1 MSVDKQS
8 VSRDLEAKLDEGE
21 LEIYRN
27 LTDMQKEDYRQ
38 IFDLFDSDGGGAID
52 NEEITQVFES
62 LGQKCT
68 DEEV

>member
-38 IFDLFDSDGGGAID
+38 IFDLFDSDGGGAIE